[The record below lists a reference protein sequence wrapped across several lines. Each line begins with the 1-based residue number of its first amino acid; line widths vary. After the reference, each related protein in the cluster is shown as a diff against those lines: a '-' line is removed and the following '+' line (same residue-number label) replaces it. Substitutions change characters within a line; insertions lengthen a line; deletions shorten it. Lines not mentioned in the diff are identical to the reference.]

1 MARGW
6 ESKAVEAQMEESD
19 ARQLEQLLPAEM
31 SPAVRARRE
40 RLESLRMNRSRTLE
54 QLEHTTRSAH
64 REMLKRTLVALER
77 EMAGLE

>member
-19 ARQLEQLLPAEM
+19 ARQLAEPVPFEV

-40 RLESLRMNRSRTLE
+40 RLDSLRMARARTLE
-54 QLEHTTRSAH
+54 QLERANGSAH
-64 REMLKRTLVALER
+64 REMLKRTLVVLER
-77 EMAGLE
+77 EMNELE